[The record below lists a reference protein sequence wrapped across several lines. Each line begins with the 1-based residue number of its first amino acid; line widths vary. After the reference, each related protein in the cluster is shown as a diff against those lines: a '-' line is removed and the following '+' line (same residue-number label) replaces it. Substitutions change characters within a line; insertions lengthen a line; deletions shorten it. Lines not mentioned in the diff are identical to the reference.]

1 MINQRW
7 LDNHWWDWDIF
18 WTIYQEAC
26 STGGMGQ
33 SAFDWLVGVAP
44 DVPPQMT
51 RHFDK
56 MIDAIAVAQAKAEAD
71 GTAVPL

>member
-1 MINQRW
+1 MQ
-7 LDNHWWDWDIF
+7 H
-18 WTIYQEAC
+18 C
-26 STGGMGQ
+26 GMDQ